1 MNSWGSAMND
11 KDPWEEYRLDAWTES
26 NSTGCAWF
34 EWALIIA
41 LVVVA
46 MAVIYWG
53 FIPAVKSWSF

>member
-1 MNSWGSAMND
+1 MND

-53 FIPAVKSWSF
+53 FFPTIKTWRY